1 MGLIDSLNHLANF
14 GLPVLV
20 VALVVTAVARRGV
33 GPVGRWPAFWVC
45 LAVNAAAGLLVLC
58 GSIWFF
64 GRDGKM
70 LAYTSLVLVVGS
82 IQWLL
87 SRAWKP

>member
-14 GLPVLV
+14 GLPAVV
-20 VALVVTAVARRGV
+20 VALVVTAASRRWA
-33 GPVGRWPAFWVC
+33 GPAGNSPTFWVC

-82 IQWLL
+82 TQWLL

>member
-1 MGLIDSLNHLANF
+1 MGLIDSLNHLANL
-14 GLPVLV
+14 GIGPLV
-20 VALVVTAVARRGV
+20 VASVVSAVARRWA
-33 GPVGRWPAFWVC
+33 GPAGSGPSFWVC

-58 GSIWFF
+58 ASIWLL

-70 LAYTSLVLVVGS
+70 LSYAILVLVMGS
-82 IQWLL
+82 TQWLL